1 MRSLLIAVLLTF
13 GAKGAMAELLSL
25 STLSDYFN
33 AMQTVEAPF
42 RQINDDGS
50 VSTGKVY
57 IKRPGRMRFE
67 YDPPNDALVIAR
79 SSAVVIIDK
88 KSNQPPETYPLRR
101 TPLALI
107 LARNV
112 DLTQARMVVGHGLDG
127 DATIVTAQDPKNPE
141 YGTIEMRFSAT
152 PVELTEWVVRTDEG
166 GTTKVV
172 LGPLTKGRN
181 LSSDLFDVDE
191 YRRGED
197 R

>member
-1 MRSLLIAVLLTF
+1 M
-13 GAKGAMAELLSL
+13 
-25 STLSDYFN
+25 
-33 AMQTVEAPF
+33 
-42 RQINDDGS
+42 
-50 VSTGKVY
+50 
-57 IKRPGRMRFE
+57 
-67 YDPPNDALVIAR
+67 
-79 SSAVVIIDK
+79 VIIDK
-88 KSNQPPETYPLRR
+88 KSNQPPESYPLRR

-141 YGTIEMRFSAT
+141 YGTIEMRFSAA

-172 LGPLTKGRN
+172 LGPLTKGRD